1 MPSLVVAAYGQL
13 SPNPNLLDSNAEEDL
28 YSVFLARS
36 ELMRWSNYYSTT
48 SSQLTSPLW
57 AMNEA
62 ELSYAN
68 DGSAIGFAQ
77 VGLDA
82 DPSIDATEAAS
93 QPTLSEDEIAKLG
106 PSQYVPARHPIDS
119 GPPTDPAMAI
129 PPLVQ
134 CLDDALRWFGE
145 TDVSAFQ
152 VTATHLPSEQ
162 RSNLLHLG
170 AVLNWF
176 NIISVKPKARAVV
189 TVAADQWDERAAAQV
204 FAFIQRTKSGS
215 FEIGPLITAPD
226 DYAAQP
232 DWQQIKWPTV
242 DTGVAVSLPE
252 WSPAAVG
259 WVIATLFD
267 AILSHDPAPQHL
279 SVRVTRTEEPL

>member
-1 MPSLVVAAYGQL
+1 MPYLVVAAYGQL
-13 SPNPNLLDSNAEEDL
+13 APNPNLLDSSAEEDL

-36 ELMRWSNYYSTT
+36 ELMRWSNFYSTT
-48 SSQLTSPLW
+48 SSQLISPLW

-62 ELSYAN
+62 ELTYAN
-68 DGSAIGFAQ
+68 DGPGIGFAQ
-77 VGLDA
+77 VGLDVG
-82 DPSIDATEAAS
+82 PIIDATKAAS
-93 QPTLSEDEIAKLG
+93 QPTLSEDESAKLG
-106 PSQYVPARHPIDS
+106 PSQYVPARHPIGS
-119 GPPTDPAMAI
+119 GPPADPTVAI

-152 VTATHLPSEQ
+152 VTATDLQSEQ
-162 RSNLLHLG
+162 RSYLLHLG
-170 AVLNWF
+170 TVLNWF
-176 NIISVKPKARAVV
+176 NIISAKPKARAVV

-215 FEIGPLITAPD
+215 FEIGPLITVPD
-226 DYAAQP
+226 AYAAQP
-232 DWQQIKWPTV
+232 EWQQVEWPSV

-267 AILSHDPAPQHL
+267 AILSHDSAPQHL